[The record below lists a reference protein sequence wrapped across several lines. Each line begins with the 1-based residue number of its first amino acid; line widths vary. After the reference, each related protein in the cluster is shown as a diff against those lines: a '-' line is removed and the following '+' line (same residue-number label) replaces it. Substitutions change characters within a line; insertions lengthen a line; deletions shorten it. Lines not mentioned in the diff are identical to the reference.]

1 MRTLIATLALLACA
15 APARAFHGQADF
27 RKRAIEGGG
36 EGMYYSGSPRS
47 RGYDCTACHIDPE
60 GRIGFAM
67 GSEPPG
73 LLEGGYVPGTTYA
86 ITVMLRREHRG
97 LGAPLN
103 ANTFVFEIVDEEG
116 AQAGLFAGLGETV
129 ERPASEELVVARGE
143 YDNQTEWTFEWV
155 APPAGAGTLHLFL
168 AGVDGD
174 GAEGRLGRT
183 GDPFGD
189 DVFAAE
195 LALGEMGAAPEQRM
209 VEGAPAC
216 AVARARGAALP
227 AWLALALMALGIAR
241 FVRRRRRGGC
251 TQ

>member
-1 MRTLIATLALLACA
+1 MRTLIAIAALLACA
-15 APARAFHGQADF
+15 APARAFHGQADYK
-27 RKRAIEGGG
+27 KRAIEGGG

-73 LLEGGYVPGTTYA
+73 LLEGAYVPDTTYA
-86 ITVMLRREHRG
+86 ITLLLRREHRG

-103 ANTFVFEIVDEEG
+103 ANTFVFEVVDGEA
-116 AQAGLFAGLGETV
+116 AQAGLFGGLGQNV

-143 YDNQTEWTFEWV
+143 YDSQTEWTFEWV
-155 APPAGAGTLHLFL
+155 APPPGAGTLHLFL

-189 DVFAAE
+189 DVFTAE
-195 LALGEMGAAPEQRM
+195 LTLAEMGSAPERRMVVGAPTCGVTGRPTSAAPPW
-209 VEGAPAC
+209 VVVALLVLV
-216 AVARARGAALP
+216 VARLARH
-227 AWLALALMALGIAR
+227 R
-241 FVRRRRRGGC
+241 
-251 TQ
+251 

>member
-1 MRTLIATLALLACA
+1 MRTLIALAATLLFVVPS
-15 APARAFHGQADF
+15 PARAFHGQADF
-27 RKRAIEGGG
+27 KKRAIEGGG

-60 GRIGFAM
+60 GRIAFTM
-67 GSEPPG
+67 DTVPSG
-73 LLEGGYVPGTTYA
+73 LLDGGYVPDTTYA
-86 ITVMLRREHRG
+86 ITLTMRGEHRG

-103 ANTFVFEIVDEEG
+103 ANTFVFEVVDAEG
-116 AQAGLFAGLGETV
+116 AHAGLFAGLGESV

-143 YDNQTEWTFEWV
+143 YDNQTEWSFEWV

-189 DVFAAE
+189 DVFVAD
-195 LALGEMGAAPEQRM
+195 LPLTEMGGAPEQRM
-209 VEGAPAC
+209 VEGAPTC
-216 AVARARGAALP
+216 AVGAAGSSRSPALP
-227 AWLALALMALGIAR
+227 LVVLGLLTLAIAR
-241 FVRRRRRGGC
+241 IDRRR
-251 TQ
+251 